1 METFYDSAV
10 LYSAVFFSSKK
21 NTCLRSAIEI
31 LEHGLKYVHCRQ
43 QYVDGMF
50 RTTSSQLYL
59 ANSTEAKAPLPTFF
73 VSEIV

>member
-10 LYSAVFFSSKK
+10 LHSAVFFFQQK
-21 NTCLRSAIEI
+21 NTCLRSTIEI
-31 LEHGLKYVHCRQ
+31 VEHGLKYVHCRQ

-59 ANSTEAKAPLPTFF
+59 ANNIEAKAPLPTFF